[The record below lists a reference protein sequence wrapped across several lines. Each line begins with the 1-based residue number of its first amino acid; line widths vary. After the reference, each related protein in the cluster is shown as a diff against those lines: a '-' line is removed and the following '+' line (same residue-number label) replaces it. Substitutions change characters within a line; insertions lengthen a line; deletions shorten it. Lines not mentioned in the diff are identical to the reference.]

1 MRQLTVPACPSS
13 IDTVHDL
20 VTSMMEQHPPLS
32 AQDQIRCQLAVME
45 IASNVIAHAVPSPPG
60 GPEVTIQI
68 TITTFADRITA
79 RFRDNAAPAEIDLL
93 AVRMPDE
100 LAEQGRGIAITQT
113 LGDELDYQRSGSINV
128 WTLTCHYRDPV

>member
-13 IDTVHDL
+13 IDAIHDL
-20 VTSMMEQHPPLS
+20 VASMMQQPPPLS

-45 IASNVIAHAVPSPPG
+45 IASNVIAHAVPPPPG
-60 GPEVTIQI
+60 GTGVTIQI
-68 TITTFADRITA
+68 TITFADRITA
-79 RFRDNAAPAEIDLL
+79 RFRDNATPAQIDLL

-113 LGDELDYQRSGSINV
+113 LGDELDYQRSGSANV
-128 WTLTCHYRDPV
+128 WTLTCHYQDPV